1 MSISK
6 IEVRLEA
13 EPDTLAETEIW
24 EIEHM
29 PGCKEVKIMCNGII
43 VASNTAGSEPLDAA
57 YETMTE
63 HLTAAFNKIVME
75 AVK

>member
-1 MSISK
+1 MTIAK

-13 EPDTLAETEIW
+13 EHDTLSKTEIW

-57 YETMTE
+57 YEIMTE
-63 HLTAAFNKIVME
+63 HLKAAFYKMMMR
-75 AVK
+75 